1 MAFDIETVKKTAST
15 YHKFK
20 KVSTKKKV
28 LFKEIFLTENGIKSV
43 LAEEI
48 STEINEKIKEKKEKF
63 DYEYLFE
70 KQIEDLKDAIAS
82 IEYIT
87 NNINNDLINV

>member
-15 YHKFK
+15 YHRFK
-20 KVSTKKKV
+20 KVSTKKKI
-28 LFKEIFLTENGIKSV
+28 LFKEILLTQNGIKCI
-43 LAEEI
+43 LADEI
-48 STEINEKIKEKKEKF
+48 TSEINEKIKAKKDRI

-70 KQIEDLKDAIAS
+70 KQIEDLKEAIAS
-82 IEYIT
+82 IEYVT